1 MMILSLTKIIPI
13 IFLVGTLTLLLR
25 TFIVKEKETFL
36 IKCPDCKH
44 KVSKNAKTCPKCN
57 REMTISKEELDNSS
71 NKESF
76 AKKYKFHILLLN
88 IFELVLGIS
97 IVFIFERVDEF
108 TPQLITLLSL
118 IINTLNLIIFN
129 IKEHKKR
136 KEYKVR
142 ISIISIPAILCG
154 LIFSVYYV
162 FYIFYK
168 TELTYEADLREIMY
182 LEKYDV
188 DEAED
193 LLDSIYDALEIRDD
207 LNCVELYGIWETD
220 NLDNTYNINIKETC
234 TSYYL
239 PVNSLRMEVYEDDET
254 EVKRIYWQFN
264 DNIQIDYFADGKQ
277 ISEFYYIYHASIYD
291 EEPAGNIKTRFE
303 SQIKE
308 NIQSPSTAI
317 FTYNNFHYF
326 KEQNRFAFSG
336 WVESQNTYGAM
347 IKKDFLIT
355 ILPCKDNCE
364 YGELDYKWEW
374 LN

>member
-1 MMILSLTKIIPI
+1 MMIISLKTTIPI
-13 IFLVGTLTLLLR
+13 ILFIATILLLIR
-25 TFIVKEKETFL
+25 TFFTKEKESNL

-57 REMTISKEELDNSS
+57 REMDMPLEDINASAKQEAM
-71 NKESF
+71 K
-76 AKKYKFHILLLN
+76 KKYTMQITLLN
-88 IFELVLGIS
+88 ILELIIGIS
-97 IVFIFERVDEF
+97 IVFIFEWVDEF
-108 TPQLITLLSL
+108 IPQLITLLSL
-118 IINTLNLIIFN
+118 IINTINLIIFN

-154 LIFSVYYV
+154 LIFSVYYT
-162 FYIFYK
+162 FYIFYR

-220 NLDNTYNINIKETC
+220 GLDNTYNINIKETC

-264 DNIQIDYFADGKQ
+264 DTIQIDYFADGKQ
-277 ISEFYYIYHASIYD
+277 IPEFYYIYHASIYD

-347 IKKDFLIT
+347 IKKEFLIT